1 MKQQIEHVRFAVLE
15 DAGAILDIYG
25 PYVEHTPI
33 SFEYEVPSLKSFR
46 ERMRNIMKEYPY
58 LVYEKEGKVV
68 GYAYGSSYL
77 SRKAFSWD
85 GEVSIYISREERGR
99 GIGRQLY
106 QPLLAMMK
114 EMGIVNAYALI
125 VHPYEAS
132 EQFHKKMGFQEEA
145 VFPNVG
151 YKLGQWQNLIY
162 MKKQLNSYSC
172 PPQQRKNFPEIQI
185 EAEKILKGEGIIYS

>member
-1 MKQQIEHVRFAVLE
+1 MKQQMNQVRFAALE

-25 PYVEHTPI
+25 PYIEQTPI
-33 SFEYEVPSLKSFR
+33 SFEYEVPSPESFR

-77 SRKAFSWD
+77 SRKAFFWD

-106 QPLLAMMK
+106 EPLLAMMK
-114 EMGIVNAYALI
+114 EMGIVNVYALI

-145 VFPNVG
+145 VFPKVG

-162 MKKQLNSYSC
+162 MKKQLNPYSC
-172 PPQQRKNFPEIQI
+172 PPVERKSVTEIRA
-185 EAEKILKGEGIIYS
+185 EAEKILKGEGSIYL